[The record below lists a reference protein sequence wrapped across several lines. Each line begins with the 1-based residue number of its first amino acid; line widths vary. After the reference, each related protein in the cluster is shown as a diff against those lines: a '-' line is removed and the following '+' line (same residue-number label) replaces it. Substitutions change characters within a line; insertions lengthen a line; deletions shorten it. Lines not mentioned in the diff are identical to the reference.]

1 MPNVQANNILKKW
14 QQTNL
19 IFLGVKNKTWKDWPR
34 AEPLGLTPGRGKS
47 HDSLPGD
54 DKHLTSRMKVTVTII
69 YLEKPDQGGKV

>member
-1 MPNVQANNILKKW
+1 MPNVQANNILKRW

-19 IFLGVKNKTWKDWPR
+19 IFLGVKNKTWKDSPI

-47 HDSLPGD
+47 HDSLPGRWE
-54 DKHLTSRMKVTVTII
+54 TSEITNVQSDR